1 MFPMLEIAMGLAALI
16 VFAVFHWKLK
26 WRNRSN
32 IGKLPPGSMGLPYI
46 GETIQF
52 FIPSRSRDMPPFIK
66 KRVKKYGTLFKT
78 SLAGRPVVVSSDPEF
93 NKFVLLQEGKSVET
107 WYLDSFSK
115 LVGHD
120 TQDLEVKTNATG
132 YIHKHLRYL
141 ILNHMGSESLKGEL
155 LRQIQAMT
163 ETTLDAW
170 SAQEFVDVKHECA
183 LMIFKFTSKLLL
195 GYDAENSG
203 KNVTEDFHTLMDGL
217 MSLPINIPGTA
228 FHKSLKSQ
236 EKLLNMIRRKIA
248 ERMAAPADASKG
260 DFLDHIIGDMKTQSF
275 LSTKFITYIIMVLL
289 LASFEAIPTTVVM
302 ALILLTEN
310 PKVLQ
315 ELIKENQE
323 ALHNRRISG
332 AEGITWEEYKSMPY
346 TLHVVNESLRLASNI
361 PGVMRRAIKDIEWNG
376 YVIPKGWTIVLS
388 QVGLHLNPEVY
399 EDPLAFNPSRW
410 EQMDRANVVGRY
422 YIPFGGGGRPCAGAE
437 FTRAFCAVFL
447 QVFVT
452 KYRWTKVRGGEI
464 IRTPFLKIGGGF
476 DIKVSKIQG

>member
-1 MFPMLEIAMGLAALI
+1 MMFPMLEIAMGLAALI

-141 ILNHMGSESLKGEL
+141 ILNHMGSESLK
-155 LRQIQAMT
+155 
-163 ETTLDAW
+163 
-170 SAQEFVDVKHECA
+170 K
-183 LMIFKFTSKLLL
+183 MIFKFTSKLLL

-248 ERMAAPADASKG
+248 ERMAAPADAS
-260 DFLDHIIGDMKTQSF
+260 H
-275 LSTKFITYIIMVLL
+275 TYHC
-289 LASFEAIPTTVVM
+289 SHGPYTSYRE
-302 ALILLTEN
+302 

-464 IRTPFLKIGGGF
+464 IRTPFKDWRWF
-476 DIKVSKIQG
+476 